1 VRWQWAKT
9 ADPRRTTCVGESL
22 VRQAGRAYHPEM
34 LRLLARYILY
44 GHTPVRCDDILAY
57 DLWRETADRTVGSD
71 DIFPEGPG
79 GAKIRV
85 TTIFLTLD
93 YQWQPDGPPL
103 LFETTVHDQTSYQW
117 LYAYARKYSTWE
129 EAELGHREVCA
140 EVRRER
146 KGSSR
151 QT

>member
-1 VRWQWAKT
+1 MR
-9 ADPRRTTCVGESL
+9 
-22 VRQAGRAYHPEM
+22 H
-34 LRLLARYILY
+34 LLDRYILD
-44 GHTPVRCDDILAY
+44 GHTPVRCGDILAY
-57 DLWRETADRTVGSD
+57 DLWRRTADRTVAID

-85 TTIFLTLD
+85 STIFLALD

-103 LFETTVHDQTSYQW
+103 LFETTAHDQTSYQW
-117 LYAYARKYSTWE
+117 LDAYARQYSTWE

-151 QT
+151 RT